1 MHAALPGEVSG
12 ELRYLADGTLFTVR
26 YGTGTLGSVAELSDF
41 GGSVSLGVP
50 SLAAPAQM
58 GPGDRSKKLSSKV
71 PVQAFQSMAT

>member
-1 MHAALPGEVSG
+1 MEP
-12 ELRYLADGTLFTVR
+12 YLL

-58 GPGDRSKKLSSKV
+58 GPWDRSKKFSSKV